1 MCRRS
6 ADAPSRLSAEIRD
19 TEAKG
24 LLVIEAAS
32 TLAPIGDAVSPD
44 YGNQD
49 AKRRSSGHTAAE
61 QLNALSPGHN
71 AQSPASPD
79 PSVGKHNPF
88 TRLCNRARGSLQV
101 YTRNVS
107 KKPLLLLLPPLLVS
121 VVCMSLGVYGV
132 VAGARKEA
140 AGKRSVVYGAGL
152 DWAASFQLSFEQYFT
167 PLVTL
172 SIFIKQNPY
181 FPSFALDFQT
191 IASDVVATLPSTT
204 VQEIQVSP
212 LGVIA
217 AVWPPTSQQAVSR
230 IGLDIFA
237 APALRGG
244 GLDTVAS
251 RKLLLNGPLTLL
263 RSAYGAI
270 VRLPIFIQNSTQNET
285 FGTNKSMPTNCE
297 PQAMCYNP
305 VTREKFWGFVTIIL
319 LLEELRSGTDP
330 RLDLLKQ
337 KRYLWSMTRP
347 WTSTEV
353 KPAGSGPEFVFC
365 ASKMPPKNPVKVPL
379 QVSNNNWTVYLSPAE
394 GWAPAWE
401 AGMIALVVLGSVVLA
416 ILIAI
421 IMAFWAQQAAL
432 LTDVLT
438 SNKALAATT
447 DHLEEE
453 KLRLDALLVRQYNLI
468 NVLDGSAGRTH
479 GTTSDGSATS
489 KEDITLERIEGMRRR
504 LAVNSISSAADVDSI
519 QTNDLLGEGT
529 FGKVYKGLWRGTVVA
544 VKTMVMPANMSGA
557 EKREKMAIME
567 AAISSSLSHPNIV
580 QTYTYA
586 IQPMKDQ
593 TPETSYVEPGLFVTN
608 LDTTIKASGGSMSDT
623 NQNVHSYEVRLV
635 LEYCD
640 KGSLREALDQGAFM
654 GPSGLKYRAVLDTAL
669 DVAKAM
675 LHLHSLNVLHA
686 DLKARNVM
694 LKSGGEGRT
703 VVAKVADFGLSLK
716 MEHMETHISSVF
728 QGTMTHM
735 APEIMLEGRVSKAAD
750 VYAFGITLWELFTA
764 GHPFKGVPRALLGHQ
779 ITREALRPQW
789 PSVTPPGYRALASQC
804 WNHVADARPSFEAVL
819 EELVALRAAEPGD
832 TPPLTVVGPKPL
844 SSTSARGTGSTPA
857 AGDAGQLAK
866 RQQGKTSS
874 PSVYLDHSLG
884 SAAVVGG
891 EPGSDWAQPGAPSP
905 TKTTTRHRPLLL
917 PQIVEAA
924 MEGVA
929 STNELQQHK
938 LTLAAVEGPHGA
950 ASAAFTAL
958 PPGPSSGPSTVTP
971 TTTAACDSCFVVGS
985 SEAHVT
991 DVRHTPM
998 QPACQGTHTQQ
1009 RWRARLPEQLNNV
1022 SQH

>member
-1 MCRRS
+1 
-6 ADAPSRLSAEIRD
+6 
-19 TEAKG
+19 
-24 LLVIEAAS
+24 
-32 TLAPIGDAVSPD
+32 
-44 YGNQD
+44 
-49 AKRRSSGHTAAE
+49 
-61 QLNALSPGHN
+61 
-71 AQSPASPD
+71 
-79 PSVGKHNPF
+79 
-88 TRLCNRARGSLQV
+88 
-101 YTRNVS
+101 
-107 KKPLLLLLPPLLVS
+107 
-121 VVCMSLGVYGV
+121 
-132 VAGARKEA
+132 
-140 AGKRSVVYGAGL
+140 
-152 DWAASFQLSFEQYFT
+152 
-167 PLVTL
+167 
-172 SIFIKQNPY
+172 
-181 FPSFALDFQT
+181 
-191 IASDVVATLPSTT
+191 
-204 VQEIQVSP
+204 
-212 LGVIA
+212 
-217 AVWPPTSQQAVSR
+217 
-230 IGLDIFA
+230 
-237 APALRGG
+237 
-244 GLDTVAS
+244 
-251 RKLLLNGPLTLL
+251 
-263 RSAYGAI
+263 
-270 VRLPIFIQNSTQNET
+270 
-285 FGTNKSMPTNCE
+285 
-297 PQAMCYNP
+297 MCYNP
-305 VTREKFWGFVTIIL
+305 VTREKFWGFATIIL
-319 LLEELRSGTDP
+319 LLDELRNGTDP

-353 KPAGSGPEFVFC
+353 KPAGSGPEYVFC
-365 ASKMPPKNPVKVPL
+365 ASKTPPKHPVKVPL

-468 NVLDGSAGRTH
+468 NVLDGSAGRTP
-479 GTTSDGSATS
+479 GTASDGSAIS

-504 LAVNSISSAADVDSI
+504 LAVESNSSAADIDSI

-586 IQPMKDQ
+586 IRPMKDQ
-593 TPETSYVEPGLFVTN
+593 TPMTSYIEPGMFVTN
-608 LDTTIKASGGSMSDT
+608 LDTTMKASGGSMSDT

-654 GPSGLKYRAVLDTAL
+654 GPSGLNYRAVLDTAL

-694 LKSGGEGRT
+694 MKSGGEGRT

-779 ITREALRPQW
+779 ITREALRPRW
-789 PSVTPPGYRALASQC
+789 PSVTPPGFRTLASQC

-819 EELVALRAAEPGD
+819 EELVALRVAEPGD

-844 SSTSARGTGSTPA
+844 SSPSSRGTGSTA
-857 AGDAGQLAK
+857 TGGDTGQLVR

-891 EPGSDWAQPGAPSP
+891 DSGSDWAQPAAPSP
-905 TKTTTRHRPLLL
+905 TKTTIRHRPLLL

-950 ASAAFTAL
+950 ASPAFNA
-958 PPGPSSGPSTVTP
+958 PPLGPSSGPSTVTP
-971 TTTAACDSCFVVGS
+971 TTTDASSSCFMVGS
-985 SEAHVT
+985 DVMRVT
-991 DVRHTPM
+991 DVSEVGSHS
-998 QPACQGTHTQQ
+998 
-1009 RWRARLPEQLNNV
+1009 RW
-1022 SQH
+1022 